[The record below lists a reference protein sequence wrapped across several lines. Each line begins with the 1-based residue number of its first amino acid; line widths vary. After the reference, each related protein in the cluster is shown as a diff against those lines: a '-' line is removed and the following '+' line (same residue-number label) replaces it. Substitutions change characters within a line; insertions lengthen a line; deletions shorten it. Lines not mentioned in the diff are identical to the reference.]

1 LIPYWKKGCNY
12 LLKNDPIF
20 KRYYNKSH
28 YLKLNKNKFDI
39 LFKSICSQQISVL
52 AAMSIYKQSKKIMG
66 SISYK
71 RFKNQMGLIKN
82 LPLSKNKKKS
92 IISLIENYQ
101 LVKSIRFDNCHQ
113 SNPPYELTKIFGIG
127 PWTVE
132 MFSIFHLGISNILPK
147 GDLGFINA
155 YKKYYNDQN
164 LSKLANNSK
173 KWSIYSTIVTWYL
186 WSTYD
191 SEPLYL

>member
-1 LIPYWKKGCNY
+1 MIPYWKKGCNY

-52 AAMSIYKQSKKIMG
+52 AAMSLYKQSKKIMG

-71 RFKNQMGLIKN
+71 KFKNQMGLIEN

-101 LVKSIRFDNCHQ
+101 LVKSIRFDNYHQ
-113 SNPPYELTKIFGIG
+113 SNPPYELIKIFGIG